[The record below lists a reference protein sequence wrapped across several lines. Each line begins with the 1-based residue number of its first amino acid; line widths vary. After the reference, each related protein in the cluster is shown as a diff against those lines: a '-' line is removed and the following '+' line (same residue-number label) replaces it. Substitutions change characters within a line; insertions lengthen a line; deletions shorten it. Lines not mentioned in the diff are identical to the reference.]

1 LKTNKPKRVLL
12 VCTGNMC
19 RSPMAEALLREIL
32 SQKYGDDL
40 VVDSA
45 GTEAQVG
52 GKAAKLAMEVM
63 KEEGI
68 DLSEFRSKPVD
79 ERLVRES
86 KIILTMTLRQRE
98 GVLESFPA
106 AKGKTFTLKE
116 FAGNCEDVEIDD
128 PYGFDRETYRWCAR
142 EIKDNLNKIVPKLTY

>member
-1 LKTNKPKRVLL
+1 LKTNKPKTVLL

-19 RSPMAEALLREIL
+19 RSPMAEVLLKEIL
-32 SQKYGDDL
+32 SQKYRDDL

-45 GTEAQVG
+45 GTEAQIG
-52 GKAAKLAMEVM
+52 ARAAKLAMEIM
-63 KEEGI
+63 NEEGI
-68 DLSEFRSKPVD
+68 DLSGFRSKPVD
-79 ERLVRES
+79 ERLVKES
-86 KIILTMTLRQRE
+86 RIILTMTLRQKKDI
-98 GVLESFPA
+98 LNNFPD

-142 EIKDNLNKIVPKLTY
+142 EIKDNLNKIVPKLTD